1 MIRGIIIN
9 VLEGVIKRFTASG
22 RPDETISDREYF
34 QHYGYT
40 SRPKA
45 GAEIIIIREG
55 GHFVAVASDDRR
67 YRISLADGEV
77 ALYTDEGDK
86 IHLKRNRIIEIVGGE
101 KIIATTKVAEIT
113 ASTSATITS
122 PQVTVVA
129 SSQVT
134 ITSPLVQI
142 SKNVTIGGTL
152 EVTGEITG
160 LASVTAAVNVA
171 DAGGA
176 KTMAAMRGTFDGH
189 THAHPADGITI
200 PAPTGKM

>member
-1 MIRGIIIN
+1 MIRGVVKS
-9 VLEGVIKRFTASG
+9 VLEGVIKRFSASG
-22 RPDETISDREYF
+22 RSDETITDREYF

-67 YRISLADGEV
+67 YRISLEEGEV
-77 ALYTDEGDK
+77 ALYDDLGQK
-86 IHLKRNRIIEIVGGE
+86 VHLTRSGINVTSPLK
-101 KIIATTKVAEIT
+101 IT
-113 ASTSATITS
+113 ATAPNVDI
-122 PQVTVVA
+122 VA
-129 SSQVT
+129 SVQVS

-142 SKNVTIGGTL
+142 SDNVTIGGTL
-152 EVTGEITG
+152 EVTGEVTG
-160 LASVTAAVNVA
+160 LASITAAVNVS

-176 KTMAAMRGTFDGH
+176 KTMSGMRQTFDNH
-189 THAHPADGITI
+189 THAHPADGVTI

>member
-1 MIRGIIIN
+1 MIRGIVKS

-45 GAEIIIIREG
+45 DAEIIIMREG
-55 GHFVAVASDDRR
+55 GQFIAIASDDRR
-67 YRISLADGEV
+67 YRISLEEGEC
-77 ALYTDEGDK
+77 ALYDDLGQK
-86 IHLKRNRIIEIVGGE
+86 VHLTRTGINVTSPLK
-101 KIIATTKVAEIT
+101 IT
-113 ASTSATITS
+113 ATAPNVDI
-122 PQVTVVA
+122 VA

-142 SKNVTIGGTL
+142 SDNVTIGGTL
-152 EVTGEITG
+152 AVTGIITG
-160 LASVTAAVNVA
+160 LADITATGNVS

-176 KTMAAMRGTFDGH
+176 KTMSGMRQTFDNH